1 MQKNT
6 INRLFNWDPFKYKS
20 DGREPCSAC
29 GQCIPV
35 GYNAPVL
42 DSEGEDDV
50 DSCLHGEDRAMFK
63 QISFESQVAKLKLK
77 VHKAELLVH
86 ECKLDMHRAEMW
98 LKENLNDLLQ
108 LELGKR
114 IFDLQASAVRKREQD
129 GAPKKPVCCGNNEGD
144 SARIV
149 RLSFE
154 KQFDQRKLRVSNA
167 ENTVKQATLEVDEAE
182 LELKKLLSKL
192 TQLELNKSKS
202 DHQTNPTTKAKRPRS
217 SSSLSWT
224 SSSSS
229 CSNNAFSCE
238 SSIGGGSAGDN
249 AGGSQHKF
257 TARLGSLPS
266 ATKTP

>member
-1 MQKNT
+1 MA
-6 INRLFNWDPFKYKS
+6 
-20 DGREPCSAC
+20 GEPCSAC

-202 DHQTNPTTKAKRPRS
+202 DHQANAELDKSIMSDNQPYAKRPRS

-229 CSNNAFSCE
+229 CSI
-238 SSIGGGSAGDN
+238 SSSS
-249 AGGSQHKF
+249 SQ
-257 TARLGSLPS
+257 
-266 ATKTP
+266 

>member
-1 MQKNT
+1 MRTKKTAVDYEQE
-6 INRLFNWDPFKYKS
+6 
-20 DGREPCSAC
+20 GEPCSAC
-29 GQCIPV
+29 GQFV
-35 GYNAPVL
+35 GYNAPVI
-42 DSEGEDDV
+42 DSDGEYDV
-50 DSCLHGEDRAMFK
+50 DSYLHGEDSAMFK

-129 GAPKKPVCCGNNEGD
+129 GAPKKPACCGYNEDD

-154 KQFDQRKLRVSNA
+154 KQFDNRKLRVSNA
-167 ENTVKQATLEVDEAE
+167 EYTVKQATLEVEEAE

-192 TQLELNKSKS
+192 TQIRPPSECRTGQEHNVR
-202 DHQTNPTTKAKRPRS
+202 QPTVCQAPAHLFLLHLLLLAVEACFK
-217 SSSLSWT
+217 
-224 SSSSS
+224 
-229 CSNNAFSCE
+229 
-238 SSIGGGSAGDN
+238 
-249 AGGSQHKF
+249 
-257 TARLGSLPS
+257 
-266 ATKTP
+266 